1 MGLIGR
7 SCLNT
12 QTSKS
17 IFSWMLVTSVFVS
30 LAAEKAKADSVSY
43 GIRHQYQST
52 RALGMGDAFTAITDD
67 YSAIFYNPAALAR
80 REDGEVN
87 MALDLGITSAIFKFG
102 TDVSNAQNTP
112 GTTSQKQTAVL
123 NVLKDQYGKTFGG
136 RGGISGIWARPK
148 WSFAFI
154 PADIS
159 LELTP
164 HQQVG
169 PSVATTA
176 VIDTTVAYAYASD
189 YKGFD
194 IGRLS
199 WGITG
204 KFINREYFS
213 KNINFIE
220 LAADPNFVK
229 SSDLTEGYSI
239 DADLGLLYTPEVP
252 DDGWFSAFKLA
263 RPTFS
268 AVVRNIL
275 ESGFNNSLNLMK
287 TKSTG
292 KPEKEYR
299 VIDIGSKWEYPS
311 FWIFSGRGTLD
322 IRDMLHPNSN
332 VMKTVHL
339 GLEFDWHMSS
349 WWRGSYRF
357 GVNQGY
363 FTAGA
368 SALFTVFNLDL
379 VTYGQEVGS
388 FNSPI
393 ENRIYALKA
402 SMNF

>member
-1 MGLIGR
+1 MGLFGR
-7 SCLNT
+7 SQSCFKICDSIKSLSILPLVALTSFSNT
-12 QTSKS
+12 
-17 IFSWMLVTSVFVS
+17 
-30 LAAEKAKADSVSY
+30 AKADTVSY

-67 YSAIFYNPAALAR
+67 YSAIFYNPAALSR
-80 REDGEVN
+80 REDGEIN
-87 MALDLGITSAIFKFG
+87 LGLDLGITAAIFKFG

-176 VIDTTVAYAYASD
+176 VVDTTIAYAFASD

-199 WGITG
+199 WGVTG
-204 KFINREYFS
+204 KFINRAYFS

-229 SSDLTEGYSI
+229 SSDLTEGYTI

-252 DDGWFSAFKLA
+252 DDGWFKFLKIA

-268 AVVRNIL
+268 TVVRNVL
-275 ESGFNNSLNLMK
+275 ETGYKQSLNLL
-287 TKSTG
+287 KSKATDV
-292 KPEKEYR
+292 PEKDYR
-299 VIDIGSKWEYPS
+299 VIDIGSKWEYPA
-311 FWIFSGRGTLD
+311 FWIFAGRGTFD
-322 IRDMLHPNSN
+322 IRDILHPNSN
-332 VMKTVHL
+332 LNKTLHL
-339 GLEFDWHMSS
+339 GLEFDWRMSS
-349 WWRGSYRF
+349 WWRGNYRF
-357 GVNQGY
+357 GINQGY
-363 FTAGA
+363 FTAGV

-393 ENRIYALKA
+393 ENRVYALKGN
-402 SMNF
+402 MNF